1 MKRFAKICVV
11 ALIVAVFVLTLAAC
25 NNNYTVTYCPPSNVE
40 VTDQSPSQEYGVGAT
55 VTVLDNPFALDD
67 YVFLGWTDGTKN
79 YNVGDTFVMPA
90 QNITLTAR
98 AEKILTV
105 TEALA
110 ACSDTDGWKS
120 DNLVYVKAMVK
131 SVDNPTYGQMTIT
144 DGASEMSVYGSY
156 SADGSTRYSELSE
169 KPYAGDTVLFYAQ
182 LQNYGGSKEIYSGW
196 IISFSKG
203 QQNSDLDG
211 YTQMTVAAARSEDAG
226 AKVVLEGVVARITYA
241 FGKVP
246 SGYYLVDAT
255 NSIYVY
261 DSQSAMQVSIGNK
274 VKIAAVRANW
284 ILEKEQTNAQ
294 KFGYEG
300 CIQVDSVTLL
310 NNDNGNNAV
319 DLGWVAES
327 TVKKIMDTPVTDNL
341 TTTIFKVN
349 ALVKKAVGT
358 GFTNYYI
365 DDLDGTT
372 GSYVYT
378 QCNGGDFDWLDEFD
392 GKICTVYLSVINA
405 KSSASGCAWR
415 FLPVTVSNDNFVFDL
430 SNAPQFAI
438 DYYAAEQFEASYQG
452 DPATQMITTVSSELL
467 GFQDVVISYS
477 SSNESVAYFESK
489 NDTIVFHTDEEGDAT
504 ITVTATYGT
513 HSASKTFEVK
523 MQKAEVY
530 DGAISVKDAIDA
542 ELNSTVTVIGV
553 VGPSVVNKEGFYLI
567 DESGVI
573 AVTTDT
579 ATMKTLSLGDKVVL
593 QAKRENYSA
602 GKGKIHTC
610 LTNAEVLVNYH
621 GNHEYS
627 KNTFISGKTLQDFYN
642 LKVDEDHAT
651 EVYIVKATVS
661 VVESAYYSKIILVD
675 GDTSVS
681 LYCGSANQYA
691 FLQQFKNQ
699 EVTVELVPCN
709 WNGKNYYAGC
719 VLSVTDADGNVV
731 YNTLNFS
738 K

>member
-40 VTDQSPSQEYGVGAT
+40 VTDQSPSQEYGVGET

-120 DNLVYVKAMVK
+120 DNLVYVKATVK

-211 YTQMTVAAARSEDAG
+211 YTQMTVASARSEEAG
-226 AKVVLEGVVARITYA
+226 AKVVLEGVVACITYA

-261 DSQSAMQVSIGNK
+261 DSQSAMQVSVGNK

-392 GKICTVYLSVINA
+392 GKICTVYLSAINA

-438 DYYAAEQFEASYQG
+438 DYYATEQFEASYQG

-489 NDTIVFHTDEEGDAT
+489 NDTIVFHTDEEGNAT

-523 MQKAEVY
+523 MQNAEVY

-567 DESGVI
+567 DERGVI

-579 ATMKTLSLGDKVVL
+579 ATMETLSLGDKVVL

-602 GKGKIHTC
+602 DKGKIHTC

-661 VVESAYYSKIILVD
+661 VVESTYYTNIKLVD

-681 LYCGSANQYA
+681 LYCSSANQYA
-691 FLQQFKNQ
+691 FLQQFKDQ